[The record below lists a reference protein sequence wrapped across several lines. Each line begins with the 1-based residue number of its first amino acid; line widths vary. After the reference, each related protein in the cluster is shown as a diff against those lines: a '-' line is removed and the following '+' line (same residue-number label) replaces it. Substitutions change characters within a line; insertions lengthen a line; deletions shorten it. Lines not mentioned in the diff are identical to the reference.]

1 MKSKPLIS
9 LFQLL
14 IVTSCVTA
22 TGACSRDSPPAA
34 ETEQVLIVAYD
45 KGSFNMAGDWALLSN
60 DQNLQIRSNL
70 LADLIGWPR
79 IWLPANITER
89 DFWQLRGETKKL
101 TALTGIE
108 AKLDSLNGLV
118 CLEDKCYPLM
128 SICPPF
134 SELKA
139 GRKCQSFPKKTQ
151 E

>member
-1 MKSKPLIS
+1 MSEKPGLSPIAMILIGS
-9 LFQLL
+9 LT
-14 IVTSCVTA
+14 VTV
-22 TGACSRDSPPAA
+22 ACSRDSHPAA
-34 ETEQVLIVAYD
+34 ETEQVRIVAYD
-45 KGSFNMAGDWALLSN
+45 KGNFKMSGDWALLSN
-60 DQNLQIRSNL
+60 DQNLQIRSNP
-70 LADLIGWPR
+70 LADFIGWPR
-79 IWLPANITER
+79 IWLPKHITER
-89 DFWQLRGETKKL
+89 DLWQLRSETEKL
-101 TALTGIE
+101 RALAGIE